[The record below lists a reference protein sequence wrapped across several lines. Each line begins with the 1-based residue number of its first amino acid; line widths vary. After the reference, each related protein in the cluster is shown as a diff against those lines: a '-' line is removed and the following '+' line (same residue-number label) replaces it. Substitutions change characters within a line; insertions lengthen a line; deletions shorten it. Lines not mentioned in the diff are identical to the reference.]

1 MNVDALKSVV
11 WLVPA
16 LPLLASFL
24 NGLISLLFLAGKK
37 KADLTGT
44 QRMWRNLTGIIGI
57 TAVASALVISLLNLV
72 FIYGYKEHHYE
83 ISKIYTWIP
92 SGDFQIQFGF
102 YLDGLNS
109 MMMVV
114 VCTISLLVHIFSTGY
129 MKEDDGFHRFFSYLP
144 FFTFSMLG
152 LLMVNNFLLL
162 YVFWEAV
169 GLSSYLLIGF
179 WYGKKYDWG
188 RMLPAEANKKAFVV
202 NRVGD
207 FGFGL
212 GIMFIFVTMLNVGAG
227 EGVSLYDRLNYEHVF
242 EVFEAG
248 EVGSLVTFLIVVLL
262 FMGAMGKSA
271 QIPLHTWL
279 PDAMA
284 GPTPVSAL
292 IHAATMVTAGVYLVG
307 RINPLIAR
315 SPEAMVVV
323 AIIGVVT
330 AFYGSTIG
338 CTQKDIKAVMAYST
352 VSQLGYM
359 FFALGVYGWVAAF
372 FHLMTHA
379 FFKGLLFLGSGAI
392 IHSNEEAIHE
402 ALHEVEHNAEKW
414 AKRRYPDDPAKAQ
427 EVAHELF
434 EAAEHAI
441 EYGVDKNSKD
451 ELLRDGLDPQS
462 MDYMGN
468 YHKKMPIVAYSMA
481 IGAAALAGIPLTAGF
496 WSKDEILGKAF
507 ALGSDKYNGPL
518 GYIIF
523 GIGLFAALLTAFYSF
538 RMIFSVFWSKE
549 FRMPAAMNRLAT
561 IGLEQKAKELGIDN
575 FRASEIVNFVEHNAG
590 ENRNEVNV
598 HVPKPSRS
606 MQYPLVFL
614 AFMSIAA
621 GYVGLPNALFFN
633 GINVFDVLMEPV
645 FEPANAILKTK
656 DKDAGTLLILLV
668 VSGIVAT
675 TGVLIAFVMYHL
687 RRNTLPARARA
698 ISGPLYY
705 LSRYK
710 WYTDEI
716 YDYLIVKP
724 LHLLFKGIWQFD
736 KWVIDGIVNGTG
748 WVTKQTSQILR
759 KTQTG
764 FVSNY
769 ALFVAVGLIA
779 IVAIYYLTVGIRF

>member
-24 NGLISLLFLAGKK
+24 NGLISLLFLASRKK
-37 KADLTGT
+37 TDLNST
-44 QRMWRNLTGIIGI
+44 QKMWRNLTAIIGI
-57 TAVASALVISLLNLV
+57 TAVLSALIIALLNLG
-72 FIYGYKEHHYE
+72 FIFGYKEHHYE
-83 ISKIYTWIP
+83 LSNIYTWIP

-114 VCTISLLVHIFSTGY
+114 VCAISLFVHIFSTGY
-129 MKEDDGFHRFFSYLP
+129 MKEDDGFHRFFTYLP
-144 FFTFSMLG
+144 FFTFSMLM

-212 GIMFIFVTMLNVGAG
+212 GIMFLFVTMLNVGAG
-227 EGVSLYDRLNYEHVF
+227 EGKPLYDRLNYEHVF
-242 EVFEAG
+242 EVFEKG
-248 EVGSLVTFLIVVLL
+248 LVDPLTVFLICVLL

-271 QIPLHTWL
+271 QMPLNTWL

-307 RINPLIAR
+307 RINPMIVR

-330 AFYGSTIG
+330 AFYGSTVG

-359 FFALGVYGWVAAF
+359 FFALGVYGWIAAF

-379 FFKGLLFLGSGAI
+379 FFKGLLFLGCGAV

-402 ALHEVEHNAEKW
+402 SLHELEHNAEKW
-414 AKRRYPDDPAKAQ
+414 AKQRYPDDPQKAAM
-427 EVAHELF
+427 VAHELF

-451 ELLRDGLDPQS
+451 ELIRDGLDPQS

-468 YHKKMPIVAYSMA
+468 YHKKMPLVAYSMVF
-481 IGAAALAGIPLTAGF
+481 GAAALAGIPLTAGF

-507 ALGSDKYNGPL
+507 ALGSDKINGPL

-523 GIGLFAALLTAFYSF
+523 GVGLFAALLTAFYSF

-549 FRMPAAMNRLAT
+549 FRMPAAMNKLAT
-561 IGLEQKAKELGIDN
+561 LGMEKKAKELGIDN
-575 FRASEIVNFVEHNAG
+575 FRAGDIVTFVETKTSEA
-590 ENRNEVNV
+590 RNQVAV
-598 HVPKPSRS
+598 HVPAPSKS

-614 AFMSIAA
+614 AFMSVAA
-621 GYVGLPNALFFN
+621 GYVGLPNAIF
-633 GINVFDVLMEPV
+633 GAGVNVFDTLLEPV

-668 VSGIVAT
+668 ISGVVAL
-675 TGVLIAFVMYHL
+675 TGVAIAFYMYHL
-687 RRNTLPARARA
+687 KRDSLPARAKA
-698 ISGPLYY
+698 LSGPLYY

-710 WYTDEI
+710 WYFDEI
-716 YDYLIVKP
+716 YDLLLVKP
-724 LHLLFKGIWQFD
+724 LHMLFKAIWQFD
-736 KWVIDGIVNGTG
+736 RWVIDGIVNGTG
-748 WVTKQTSQILR
+748 WVTKQSSQILR

-779 IVAIYYLTVGIRF
+779 MVAIFYLAVGIRF